1 MKILYTIIILMLAL
15 ALEAQP
21 QWVQYT
27 MNNSGLP
34 SNSVGTVLIDSNN
47 VKWITTNNGLV
58 RMKGNTWTV
67 YDTTNSGIP
76 SNLCASVIQDKQNNF
91 WMVIPDKGA
100 VKFDGTNWTEYNDQ
114 NIGYTIHSITKIS
127 IDSLNNKWI
136 SYGAGLLKYNDTVW
150 TRFHTGNSGI
160 PSNGVLTVYCEGKI
174 IWVGTYDEGVGRFD
188 GQNWTTYNFY
198 NSGLPSNFIYK
209 ITRDLNNN
217 FWFATYAGG
226 AAKFDLLQNQWTV
239 YNTGNS
245 SIPSNFVITV
255 YIDNNNVKWIGT
267 YEGFAIFNDTT
278 WQVFPYTFISDVVNF
293 TKDKYG
299 NMWICG
305 GVGLYVYNPNGVV
318 GVENISSSVPDKFK
332 LHQNYPNPFNPRTVV
347 SFSLPVAGDVS
358 LKVYDVRRREVQT
371 LVNERMSAGTYEAAI
386 DGSGL
391 TSGVYFYKLTTG
403 NFSETKKMILIK

>member
-1 MKILYTIIILMLAL
+1 MLAL
-15 ALEAQP
+15 ALDAQP
-21 QWVQYT
+21 QWVHYT

-67 YDTTNSGIP
+67 YDTTNSEIP
-76 SNLCASVIQDKQNNF
+76 SNLCASVIQDKQNNL

-114 NIGYTIHSITKIS
+114 NIGYTIHSITRIS

-293 TKDKYG
+293 AKDKYG

-318 GVENISSSVPDKFK
+318 GIEDNTNTVPENYLLIR
-332 LHQNYPNPFNPRTVV
+332 NYPNPFNSQTKIEVTIPENSNMSLNIYDINGRLIEQIANGNYRKGIYMF
-347 SFSLPVAGDVS
+347 SFNADNLA
-358 LKVYDVRRREVQT
+358 
-371 LVNERMSAGTYEAAI
+371 
-386 DGSGL
+386 
-391 TSGVYFYKLTTG
+391 SGVYFAVLQTEKEISTHKLVLQ
-403 NFSETKKMILIK
+403 K